1 MAKAKKEKKVKP
13 PEYFTSYTNI
23 PTLNYAVYYM
33 KPLEKILYALLAFA
47 AGAVVGYIF
56 YGGLAKDE
64 FDNPTTLTY
73 ILNISI
79 SGAIGIFA
87 AVMFIPMRTKS
98 IINSRKRQLKE
109 QFRELLDSLSTS
121 LGSGKNVTDAF
132 HSAYNDLGVLFSE
145 DAYMVKELAVIES
158 GMANNVAIEDML
170 MDLGK
175 RSDIGDIESFAN
187 VFETCYRKGGNIKD
201 VIKSTQNILID
212 KMEVELE
219 IETIIA
225 SAKNELNIMCCMP
238 IALVA
243 IIKMMSP
250 EFAANFATSMG
261 IIATT
266 VGVVLFVSAYL
277 IGKVVMAIK
286 I

>member
-1 MAKAKKEKKVKP
+1 MAKKEKEIKVRP
-13 PEYFTSYTNI
+13 PQYFTSYTNI

-33 KPLEKILYALLAFA
+33 SPIEKILYALLAFA
-47 AGAVVGYIF
+47 AGALVGYIF

-64 FDNPTTLTY
+64 FDNPTTLTT
-73 ILNISI
+73 ILNVTICS
-79 SGAIGIFA
+79 ALGIFA

-98 IINSRKRQLKE
+98 IIAGRKRQLKE

-121 LGSGKNVTDAF
+121 LGSGKNVVDSF
-132 HSAYNDLGVLFSE
+132 HNAYSDMAVLFSE
-145 DAYMVKELAVIES
+145 DAYMTKELAVIES
-158 GMANNVAIEDML
+158 GLANNVAIEDML

-175 RSDIGDIESFAN
+175 RSDIPDIESFAN

-201 VIKSTQNILID
+201 VIKSTQNILVD

-238 IALVA
+238 IALVG
-243 IIKMMSP
+243 IIKLMSP
-250 EFAANFATSMG
+250 EFAKNFTTPVG

-266 VGVVLFVSAYL
+266 VGVVFFVGAYL
-277 IGKVVMAIK
+277 IGKVVMEIK
-286 I
+286 L